1 MAIENFSKLLQEKVY
16 KDWLAKLDK
25 NIVTSSVDALRKK
38 EQTASKTSFY
48 ITEKTVR
55 DMFKTIT
62 GSDIDD
68 LELQVLLE
76 DLRNPDFTSGKK
88 STGLQGEYTNVNG
101 QRAVFFE
108 SIGFDTISEK
118 LAQVINTI
126 PEVEIAYQQTEERFV
141 EQQLKALKASPK
153 YTALK
158 PNEKQAE
165 IDKISAEGKRRASLG
180 FYFNKGHVVA
190 VATNLARQF
199 KEEIKKAD
207 VLAEKQRKALIDV
220 LDRYIDKLMKDDL
233 ATANLPNAITQEMYA
248 KYIKSSNKYLV
259 EMQVATGNIE
269 AGRAS
274 LPIVEELRNI
284 FGGKL
289 AEQELLKVLGSSP
302 ALGEALI
309 EEKGSPSML
318 ELIADEL
325 FDAIKTGKSKKT
337 TYRSP
342 KVKVGESKIKINKPK
357 RKTKQINA
365 AKALLNKVKNTRS
378 KPDKVLNR
386 PETTVEASLVS
397 LQNILNGSLVEQIK
411 KNMGRGDRRD
421 VLNLRSGRFAES
433 VKVERLSESREGM
446 ITAFYTYMKNPY
458 ATFSAGGRQELPRS
472 RDPKLLISKSIREL
486 LQQQVANRLRAVNI

>member
-1 MAIENFSKLLQEKVY
+1 MAIQNFSKLLQEKVY

-25 NIVTSSVDALRKK
+25 NIVTSPVKALRSR

-48 ITEKTVR
+48 ITEKTVG

-62 GSDIDD
+62 GKEIDS
-68 LELQVLLE
+68 LEIQALLE
-76 DLRNPDFTSGKK
+76 DLRNPEFTSDKK
-88 STGLQGEYTNVNG
+88 TTGLQGEYINVNG
-101 QRAVFFE
+101 QRAVFFKN
-108 SIGFDTISEK
+108 IGFDTISEK
-118 LAQVINTI
+118 LSQVINTI
-126 PEVEIAYQQTEERFV
+126 PEVEIAYQQAEERFV
-141 EQQLKALKASPK
+141 EQQLKELRRNPKFLALKG
-153 YTALK
+153 
-158 PNEKQAE
+158 NQQQAE
-165 IDKISAEGKRRASLG
+165 IDKIYAEGKRRASLG
-180 FYFNKGHVVA
+180 FYFNKGHVIA

-199 KEEIKKAD
+199 REEIKKAD
-207 VLAEKQRKALIDV
+207 VLAERQRKLLIDV
-220 LDRYIDKLMKDDL
+220 LDKYIDKLVKDDL

-248 KYIKSSNKYLV
+248 KYIKSSDKYLV

-269 AGRAS
+269 AGTAS
-274 LPIVEELRNI
+274 APIVEELREL

-289 AEQELLKVLGSSP
+289 AENELLKVLSTSP
-302 ALGEALI
+302 KLGEALL

-325 FDAIKTGKSKKT
+325 FDAIKTGKTKKT

-342 KVKVGESKIKINKPK
+342 KVKVGESKIRINKPK

-365 AKALLNKVKNTRS
+365 AKALLNKVKNTKS
-378 KPDKVLNR
+378 KPDRVVNK

-411 KNMGRGDRRD
+411 KNMGRGERRD
-421 VLNLRSGRFAES
+421 ILNLRSGRFAES

-458 ATFSAGGRQELPRS
+458 ATFSAGGRQDLPRS